1 MPNRDPPLGAYMLLR
16 QTVLYLPAQIL
27 APLVQ
32 FASVL
37 VWSHLLAPDQ
47 LGLVTLFVAMQEIC
61 YLLFFG
67 WWSLSVLRFIS
78 GYTAPET
85 RRSYV
90 RTEAVAVGACLLA
103 QTVILA
109 PVVFFS
115 YRTQLDATGL
125 ALVLSFMLTRSL
137 NSYSADRARA
147 EGFVLLY
154 TLVQTVGPSIGFLF
168 GLGCIWYFGPSSN
181 AVLAGFILAQVIGAM
196 LSFAM
201 SDFCRSL
208 GIPSRQILRTAA
220 GFGSFQSISRRL
232 AVVAMNVPRFAVSAM
247 LGVAAVG
254 LFSVGYSLG
263 IRASSFAVT
272 LVTAGAYP
280 LVVKKMNT
288 EGPEAAF
295 KQLSQN
301 MVLVAVAV
309 IPVAFGLMGVNRS
322 VVELLVAEQYRAIT
336 LMVLPLTIFGGLFR
350 YLRAH
355 TSDQVFLLNLKPG
368 YGTAIAILDLV
379 VAVISTI
386 VGIHYFGV
394 VGAAIAPMASGM
406 ATLALSF
413 TLSRLKFGFHAPI
426 GAFARATLAGVLT
439 FASVFFLPVA
449 KSPVILAAY
458 VALGAIVYTL
468 ALAVLLRK
476 EAMALIEKF
485 NARFRGKTRTV
496 AAGEIG

>member
-1 MPNRDPPLGAYMLLR
+1 MLLR
-16 QTVLYLPAQIL
+16 QTVLYLPAQVL

-37 VWSHLLAPDQ
+37 VWSHLLAPEQ

-78 GYTAPET
+78 GYTEVEA
-85 RRSYV
+85 RRSYL
-90 RTEAVAVGACLLA
+90 RTEAMAVGACLA
-103 QTVILA
+103 VQTLVLA
-109 PVVFFS
+109 PIVFFA
-115 YRTQLDATGL
+115 YRTQLDAAGL

-154 TLVQTVGPSIGFLF
+154 TLVQTVGPIIGFLF

-181 AVLAGFILAQVIGAM
+181 AVLAGFILAQVIGAL
-196 LSFAM
+196 LSLAM

-208 GIPSRQILRTAA
+208 GPPSREILRKAA
-220 GFGSFQSISRRL
+220 EFGSFQSISRLL
-232 AVVAMNVPRFAVSAM
+232 AVIAMNVPRFAVSAM

-288 EGPEAAF
+288 QGPEAAF
-295 KQLSQN
+295 AQLSQN

-309 IPVAFGLMGVNRS
+309 IPVAFGLLGVNRS
-322 VVELLVAEQYRAIT
+322 VVELLVAEQYREIT
-336 LMVLPLTIFGGLFR
+336 LMVLPITIFGGLFR

-368 YGTAIAILDLV
+368 YGTAIAVLDLV
-379 VAVISTI
+379 VAVVSTI
-386 VGIHYFGV
+386 LGIRYFGV
-394 VGAAIAPMASGM
+394 VGAAIAPMASGL

-413 TLSRLKFGFHAPI
+413 TLSRFKFGFRAPY
-426 GAFARATLAGVLT
+426 GAFARATLAGIAT

-449 KSPVILAAY
+449 ENLTMLAAH
-458 VALGAIVYTL
+458 VALGALVYALSL
-468 ALAVLLRK
+468 ALLLRK
-476 EAMALIEKF
+476 EAMALIGKLTG
-485 NARFRGKTRTV
+485 RFRRKPAV
-496 AAGEIG
+496 ASTGEGE